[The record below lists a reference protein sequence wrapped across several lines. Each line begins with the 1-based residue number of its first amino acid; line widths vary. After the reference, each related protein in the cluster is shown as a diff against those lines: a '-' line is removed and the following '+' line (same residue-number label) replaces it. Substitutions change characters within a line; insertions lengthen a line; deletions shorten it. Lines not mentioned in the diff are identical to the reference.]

1 MEHRKAELK
10 PCPFCGCEV
19 KIKINPSTLH
29 AVANCEKCSVVMN
42 KTYKG
47 NKRIEEVL
55 TELLANDWNRRAND
69 ER

>member
-29 AVANCEKCSVVMN
+29 AVANCENVV
-42 KTYKG
+42 
-47 NKRIEEVL
+47 
-55 TELLANDWNRRAND
+55 
-69 ER
+69 